1 MGSQLGMAGEVADRM
16 TDEFEEFEPIETA
29 LLNDRVMQK
38 KRSSSYGC
46 FSFLL

>member
-16 TDEFEEFEPIETA
+16 TDEFEGTEPIETV

-38 KRSSSYGC
+38 REAAISAASL
-46 FSFLL
+46 F